1 MKASE
6 PRGLGYLL
14 EPIAPPIIWIS
25 YFMIVYLVAEAG
37 CAMDLMGDVQTG
49 IQGVNVITIVATL
62 LSAGAIGFFTLRS
75 WRRFK
80 RADNEGSSP
89 SQDRSLAL
97 MGVLSG
103 TFFIVASLYVGLPAL
118 VMAPC

>member
-6 PRGLGYLL
+6 PPGLGYLL

-25 YFMIVYLVAEAG
+25 YFMVVYLIAEAG
-37 CAMDLMGDVQTG
+37 CAIEMGGELLLGLQR
-49 IQGVNVITIVATL
+49 VNVITIVATL
-62 LSAGAIGFFTLRS
+62 LSTGAISFFTLRS
-75 WRRFK
+75 FRRFR
-80 RADNEGSSP
+80 RADREATSA
-89 SQDRSLAL
+89 SQDRSLGL

-103 TFFIVASLYVGLPAL
+103 TFFILASLYVGVPAL